1 MKRAACPRW
10 WTKALSTPGATSGC
24 PLSAVRLSGLDRIR
38 CPGSSETRVRFRP
51 FYTRLVR
58 QRRPYSGVGSPASGT
73 WLFPGLRP
81 GTSLSAPQLGLRL
94 RRLGI
99 EPASARRSALGHLA
113 ARLPAA
119 MLAQVLGL
127 SPLTA
132 VRWAGSV
139 GANWATYAAQF
150 TRAQAATAD

>member
-1 MKRAACPRW
+1 MHAASLPPKNPDRRQPRHRCR
-10 WTKALSTPGATSGC
+10 TTAVPVGTTLHLGTIPIEVPP
-24 PLSAVRLSGLDRIR
+24 PLDDLLA
-38 CPGSSETRVRFRP
+38 
-51 FYTRLVR
+51 RLVR

>member
-1 MKRAACPRW
+1 MP
-10 WTKALSTPGATSGC
+10 ALVDQGTAHPGATSGC
-24 PLSAVRLSGLDRIR
+24 PLSAGRLSGLDRIR
-38 CPGSSETRVRFRP
+38 CPGSSETGVRFRP

-99 EPASARRSALGHLA
+99 EPAVERAPLPLGHLA